1 MTRKGVVM
9 KDAARR
15 GRALVVGLGIAG
27 IATAVRL
34 RQVGWEPVLVE
45 RAAARRSSGYFVMLF
60 GTGVA
65 SARRLGALEAIGDRS
80 HPRLAAYEVNRAGRR
95 TPGMNPANLPNAAMR
110 PRQLLRGDVE
120 EGLFSAL
127 PADVEIRYSTVP
139 TRITQDASAAE
150 VTLHDT
156 ASGATV
162 TERFDLVVGAD
173 GMRSTV
179 RKLAFGPEE
188 YLHPL
193 NYMIG
198 ATALDAPIE
207 GFGLHEGLVLAEP
220 GRSAWTFP
228 FSDHPPTLLF
238 SYRTDDIVAE
248 FSRPPIESIRAA
260 FGPQPAGPLLETLF
274 TRFEQAPDYLFDA
287 VHQVKMP
294 RWHRGRVVLAGDA
307 AWCVTLYAGMGAS
320 SAIAGGEL
328 LGTMLQRHPG
338 DLPGALRAW
347 EARLRPFIHT
357 EQNSALIMRR
367 LFTPQDRKE
376 QLMRTMMLRLMHAPV
391 LGQTMGKIM
400 KGPDM
405 KNKAF
410 DVAAV

>member
-1 MTRKGVVM
+1 MTDTTG
-9 KDAARR
+9 RR
-15 GRALVVGLGIAG
+15 RALVVGLGVAG
-27 IATAVRL
+27 IATALRL
-34 RQVGWEPVLVE
+34 RQVGWEPVVVE
-45 RAAARRSSGYFVMLF
+45 RAAARRSSGYFIMLF

-65 SARRLGALEAIGDRS
+65 SARRLGVLEAIGDRGD
-80 HPRLAAYEVNRAGRR
+80 PRLVSYEVDRAGRR
-95 TPGMNPANLPNAAMR
+95 TPGMNPANMPGVVTR
-110 PRQLLRGDVE
+110 PRLLLRGDVE
-120 EGLFSAL
+120 QGLFSAL

-179 RKLAFGPEE
+179 RGLVFGPEE
-188 YLHPL
+188 FLHPL
-193 NYMIG
+193 NYMVG

-207 GFGLHEGLVLAEP
+207 GFGLHEGLIMAEP

-228 FSDHPPTLLF
+228 FSDHAPSLLF
-238 SYRTDDIVAE
+238 SYRTDDIDAE
-248 FSRPPIESIRAA
+248 FARPPIESIRAA

-274 TRFEQAPDYLFDA
+274 TRFEQAPEHLFDA

-294 RWHRGRVVLAGDA
+294 TWHRGRVVLVGDA

-328 LGTMLQRHPG
+328 LGTMLQRHPD

-347 EARLRPFIHT
+347 EARMRPFIDI
-357 EQNSALIMRR
+357 EQDSALIMRR
-367 LFTPQDRKE
+367 IFTPHDRRE
-376 QLMRTMMLRLMHAPV
+376 QIMRTVMVRLVNRPI
-391 LGQTMGKIM
+391 LGPAMGKIM
-400 KGPDM
+400 KGPDFT
-405 KNKAF
+405 NKEL

>member
-1 MTRKGVVM
+1 MRDT
-9 KDAARR
+9 ARH

-27 IATAVRL
+27 IATALRL

-45 RAAARRSSGYFVMLF
+45 RAPARRSSGYFIMLF

-65 SARRLGALEAIGDRS
+65 SAGRLGVLDAIGDRTTA
-80 HPRLAAYEVNRAGRR
+80 RTAAYEVNRSGRR
-95 TPGMNPANLPNAAMR
+95 TPGMTPANLPGR
-110 PRQLLRGDVE
+110 PRQLLRGDIE
-120 EGLFSAL
+120 QALFSAL

-139 TRITQDASAAE
+139 TRITQDDSAAR

-156 ASGATV
+156 ASDTTV
-162 TERFDLVVGAD
+162 TESFDLVVGAD

-179 RKLAFGPEE
+179 RGLAFGPEE

-198 ATALDAPIE
+198 ATVLDREIE
-207 GFGLHEGLVLAEP
+207 GFRRDEGVTLAEP
-220 GRSAWTFP
+220 GRSATLFP
-228 FSDHPPTLLF
+228 FQDHAPSLLF
-238 SYRTDDIVAE
+238 SYRTDDIDAE
-248 FSRPPIESIRAA
+248 FTRPPIESIRAA
-260 FGPQPAGPLLETLF
+260 FGPQPPGRLLEILF
-274 TRFEQAPDYLFDA
+274 RRFEEAPEYLFDS
-287 VHQVKMP
+287 VQQVKMP
-294 RWHRGRVVLAGDA
+294 RWHRGRVVLVGDA

-320 SAIAGGEL
+320 SGIAGGEL

-347 EARLRPFIHT
+347 EARMRPFIRT
-357 EQNSALIMRR
+357 EQNSALLMRKIFTPHDRREQVLRTAMLRIMR
-367 LFTPQDRKE
+367 
-376 QLMRTMMLRLMHAPV
+376 APA
-391 LGQTMGKIM
+391 LGRSMGKIM

-405 KNKAF
+405 SNKEL